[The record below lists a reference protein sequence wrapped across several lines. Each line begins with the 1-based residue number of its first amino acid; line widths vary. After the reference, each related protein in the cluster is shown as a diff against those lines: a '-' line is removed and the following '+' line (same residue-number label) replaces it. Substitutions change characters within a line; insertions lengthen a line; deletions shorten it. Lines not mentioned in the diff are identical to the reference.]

1 MKAQALKPSF
11 FIPPTKKDKEAEKQG
26 ASDEERALS
35 TLSET
40 KGWTVLEEFIQG
52 LLKDLDNV
60 NATTIASGATFE
72 EIGKNTVVVNMAK
85 EVINRITTKV
95 SDAKEATE
103 KVNE

>member
-11 FIPPTKKDKEAEKQG
+11 FNLPSKKDKEAEKIG

-40 KGWTVLEEFIQG
+40 KGWVVLEEFIQG
-52 LLKDLDNV
+52 LLKDLDSV
-60 NATTIASGATFE
+60 NATAIASGATFE

-85 EVINRITTKV
+85 EVINRIITKV
-95 SDAKEATE
+95 TDAKEATE
-103 KVNE
+103 RVNE